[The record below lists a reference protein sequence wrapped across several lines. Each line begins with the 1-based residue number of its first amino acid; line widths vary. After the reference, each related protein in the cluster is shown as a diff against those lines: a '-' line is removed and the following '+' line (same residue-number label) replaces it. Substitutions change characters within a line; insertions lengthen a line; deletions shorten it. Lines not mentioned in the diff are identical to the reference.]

1 MQYAI
6 YTSIAGNFETAKETL
21 FSILQ
26 DNQLMIVSEIDT
38 QATLKKKL
46 DKDIGPYRIF
56 GACNAQLADRIIQ
69 AEPHAGALLPCT
81 FVLREIS
88 AKESEVCFMHPNNVL
103 GLAHSDEVKAVA
115 AIAQEKVEKVIAT
128 LNALH

>member
-1 MQYAI
+1 MQYGIFTTIHGDFAQ
-6 YTSIAGNFETAKETL
+6 AKETL
-21 FSILQ
+21 FAILQ
-26 DNQLMIVSEIDT
+26 DNQLTVVSDVDV
-38 QATLKKKL
+38 QATLQKKL
-46 DKDIGPYRIF
+46 AKDIGPYHIF
-56 GACNAQLADRIIQ
+56 GACNAPLADRIIQ

-88 AKESEVCFMHPNNVL
+88 AEESEVCFMHPNNVL

-128 LNALH
+128 LNSLH